1 MAVVSFSF
9 QPYLHPSSAPS
20 SSPSSSSFLCDSVHL
35 RTHKN
40 FISIHSPSLTLTI
53 KSSSRSFRTA
63 IAAYGD
69 YYATLGVS
77 TSATNKEIK
86 GAYRNLARQY
96 HPDVNKEP
104 GAIDK
109 FKEISAAYEVL
120 SDDKK
125 RTLYDQ
131 YGEAGVKSAV
141 GGSNAYTT
149 NPFDLFETFYGPSM
163 GGFAGMDPTGFGTRR
178 RSTVMKG
185 EDIRGRKIREE
196 KRRLRRRRDR
206 LKATART
213 CTIPS
218 RAAWTI

>member
-1 MAVVSFSF
+1 MAVISFSF

-40 FISIHSPSLTLTI
+40 CISIHSPCHFPSLTLTN
-53 KSSSRSFRTA
+53 KSSTRSFRTA

-125 RTLYDQ
+125 RALYDQ
-131 YGEAGVKSAV
+131 HGEAGVKSAV
-141 GGSNAYTT
+141 VGSNAYTT
-149 NPFDLFETFYGPSM
+149 NPYDLFETFYGPSM
-163 GGFAGMDPTGFGTRR
+163 GGFAGMDPTGFGARR
-178 RSTVMKG
+178 RSTIIKG
-185 EDIRGRKIREE
+185 GDIRGRKIREE
-196 KRRLRRRRDR
+196 KRRLRRKRD
-206 LKATART
+206 
-213 CTIPS
+213 
-218 RAAWTI
+218 

>member
-1 MAVVSFSF
+1 MAVVSLSF

-20 SSPSSSSFLCDSVHL
+20 SSSPSPSSSSYLCGSVHL

-40 FISIHSPSLTLTI
+40 FIPIHSPSHFSSLTLNS

-63 IAAYGD
+63 IAASGD

-77 TSATNKEIK
+77 KSATNKEIK
-86 GAYRNLARQY
+86 AAYRKLARQY

-125 RTLYDQ
+125 RALYDQ

-141 GGSNAYTT
+141 GGGSNAYTVFT
-149 NPFDLFETFYGPSM
+149 LLFYFLFLVFHCLICNDLAAGTFTRLTVLFLVRSM
-163 GGFAGMDPTGFGTRR
+163 HVVGLVGQN
-178 RSTVMKG
+178 
-185 EDIRGRKIREE
+185 
-196 KRRLRRRRDR
+196 
-206 LKATART
+206 
-213 CTIPS
+213 
-218 RAAWTI
+218 